1 MNATVKSVVALVALI
16 ALAGC
21 GVKSEETIVKA
32 KEPATAPA
40 AGASGAAA
48 APVKVEPSKDYPLKT
63 CVVSGEALGSMGAPQ
78 AYKVGDVEVQLCCA
92 MCLTKFNADPAK
104 YAAMVT
110 AATKK

>member
-1 MNATVKSVVALVALI
+1 MHALTKLSSALVLVALVAL
-16 ALAGC
+16 AGC
-21 GVKSEETIVKA
+21 GPKETVSVNA
-32 KEPATAPA
+32 VPAPA
-40 AGASGAAA
+40 AGGAAA

-78 AYKVGDVEVQLCCA
+78 AYKVGDVEVQLCCP
-92 MCLTKFNADPAK
+92 MCLAKFNADPAK

>member
-1 MNATVKSVVALVALI
+1 MNAILKSSLATFATAALL
-16 ALAGC
+16 ALASC
-21 GVKSEETIVKA
+21 GEKQETIAV
-32 KEPATAPA
+32 TAPA
-40 AGASGAAA
+40 TGGAAA

-92 MCLTKFNADPAK
+92 MCLPKFNADPAK

>member
-1 MNATVKSVVALVALI
+1 MNSTVKSVVAVVALT
-16 ALAGC
+16 ALAAC
-21 GVKSEETIVKA
+21 GAKKTEIVV
-32 KEPATAPA
+32 TAPA
-40 AGASGAAA
+40 DGAVA

-63 CVVSGEALGSMGAPQ
+63 CVVSGEALGSMGAVE

-92 MCLTKFNADPAK
+92 MCLAKFNADPAK